1 MYVSLHELKVKGTKT
16 PEYYHNV
23 VHMTC
28 AIFFNIISQM
38 CLCVIQR
45 IEDDLEIMCS
55 LMVSDLC
62 LVKWLQISQF
72 NVTGL

>member
-1 MYVSLHELKVKGTKT
+1 
-16 PEYYHNV
+16 
-23 VHMTC
+23 
-28 AIFFNIISQM
+28 M
-38 CLCVIQR
+38 CMCVILR
-45 IEDDLEIMCS
+45 IEDVHKNAQVIYIGNDLEIVCS